1 MNRRMTRG
9 RRLLLG
15 VVATLGVLTWLLAV
29 LTWTSFGRVTESGGF
44 ADVTV
49 DTIQSPAGLTGT
61 SDAVV
66 TVVDTYVTGKGG
78 SISVAGESTLRGA
91 VQSLLSQ
98 PDIGTLLVPAID
110 QARTRFEDRPD
121 GGVTINLGAV
131 RERLV
136 TALDATAPQLA
147 SQIPPAGD
155 LTVTVTPEQV
165 PSGVSTAAGALNT
178 LRLLPLWLAIATIAL
193 LGIGV
198 LVTDDRA
205 RMARRLGIAF
215 IAVGIV
221 PILLRLIVPPI
232 VGGAVGEGNAG
243 DIATAAT
250 VATVANWWIAL
261 IVTVVIGVAMLVAGM
276 LLRMPVRGRQGPIVL
291 GR

>member
-15 VVATLGVLTWLLAV
+15 VVATLGVLTWLIAV

-49 DTIQSPAGLTGT
+49 ETIQSPAGLTGT
-61 SDAVV
+61 ADAVV
-66 TVVDTYVTGKGG
+66 TVVDAYAIGKG
-78 SISVAGESTLRGA
+78 SSLSVAGESTLRGA

-147 SQIPPAGD
+147 SQIPPARD

-178 LRLLPLWLAIATIAL
+178 LRLLPLWLAIATIVL

-261 IVTVVIGVAMLVAGM
+261 IVTVVIGVAMLVTGM
-276 LLRMPVRGRQGPIVL
+276 LLRRPARARRVPIVL

>member
-9 RRLLLG
+9 RQLLLV

-49 DTIQSPAGLTGT
+49 ETIQSPAGLPGT
-61 SDAVV
+61 ADAVV
-66 TVVDTYVTGKGG
+66 TVVNTYAIGKGS

-165 PSGVSTAAGALNT
+165 PSAASTAAGALNT
-178 LRLLPLWLAIATIAL
+178 LRLLPLWLAVATIVL

-198 LVTDDRA
+198 FVTDDRA

-250 VATVANWWIAL
+250 VATVANWWIAV

-276 LLRMPVRGRQGPIVL
+276 LLRMPARGRQGPIVL

>member
-9 RRLLLG
+9 RRLLLR

-29 LTWTSFGRVTESGGF
+29 LTWTSFGRATESGGF
-44 ADVTV
+44 ADITV
-49 DTIQSPAGLTGT
+49 EAIQSPAGLTGT

-66 TVVDTYVTGKGG
+66 TVVDTYVIGKGG
-78 SISVAGESTLRGA
+78 SVSAAGESTLRAA

-110 QARTRFEDRPD
+110 QARTRLEDRPD
-121 GGVTINLGAV
+121 GGVTINLGAL
-131 RERLV
+131 RDRLV

-147 SQIPPAGD
+147 SQIPPAAD

-178 LRLLPLWLAIATIAL
+178 LRLLPLWLAVATIVL
-193 LGIGV
+193 LGIGL

-205 RMARRLGIAF
+205 RTSRRLGIAF
-215 IAVGIV
+215 IAVGIA

-243 DIATAAT
+243 DIAAAAT

-276 LLRMPVRGRQGPIVL
+276 LLRRPARGRRGPIVL

>member
-15 VVATLGVLTWLLAV
+15 VVATLGVLTWLIAV
-29 LTWTSFGRVTESGGF
+29 LTWPSFGRVTESGGF

-49 DTIQSPAGLTGT
+49 ETIQSPAGLTGT
-61 SDAVV
+61 ADAVV
-66 TVVDTYVTGKGG
+66 TVVDAYAIGKG
-78 SISVAGESTLRGA
+78 SSLSVAGESTLRGA

-147 SQIPPAGD
+147 SQIPPARD

-178 LRLLPLWLAIATIAL
+178 LRLLPLWLAIATIVL

-261 IVTVVIGVAMLVAGM
+261 IVTVVIGVAMLVTGM
-276 LLRMPVRGRQGPIVL
+276 LLRRPARARRVPIVL

>member
-15 VVATLGVLTWLLAV
+15 VVATLGVLTWLIAV

-49 DTIQSPAGLTGT
+49 ETIQSPAGLTGT

-78 SISVAGESTLRGA
+78 SISVAGESALRGA

-121 GGVTINLGAV
+121 SGVTINLGAV

-147 SQIPPAGD
+147 SQIPPAVD

-178 LRLLPLWLAIATIAL
+178 LRLLPLWLAVATIVL